1 MAIKHGTYG
10 QPAFRA
16 TGQDTAQNMAD
27 EALPVRP
34 VDTHDLRDAVA
45 RGFDDFKAKP
55 SHLVVLAVIY
65 PLAGVFL
72 AQLTVSYDIF
82 PLLFPLMA
90 GFALIGPFAALGLYE
105 ISRRREKGLDS
116 SWLHAFN
123 VRKSP
128 SIGPIL
134 GLGAIL
140 TGLFLTWLLT
150 AWLIYSWTFGGAVPT
165 SIMGFAS
172 EVLTTPHGWALIL
185 LGNGAG
191 LLFAVAAL
199 AVTVVS
205 FPLLLDRRVS
215 LASAMRTSIR
225 AVKTSPVTMMYW
237 GLFIAVALV
246 AGSLPLFVGL
256 SVVMPVLAHASWHLY
271 RKVVV

>member
-1 MAIKHGTYG
+1 MAIKDSTFG
-10 QPAFRA
+10 QPAFHA
-16 TGQDTAQNMAD
+16 SETILPDA
-27 EALPVRP
+27 ALPVRAIGTA
-34 VDTHDLRDAVA
+34 DIQDAVA
-45 RGFDDFKAKP
+45 KGWDDFKAKP
-55 SHLVVLAVIY
+55 SHLVMLAVIY

-140 TGLFLTWLLT
+140 LGLFMAWLAV
-150 AWLIYSWTFGGAVPT
+150 AWLIYYWTFGGVVPT
-165 SIMGFAS
+165 SITGFIAD
-172 EVLTTPHGWALIL
+172 VLTTPRGWALIL
-185 LGNGAG
+185 LGNGVG
-191 LLFAVAAL
+191 LLFAIAAL
-199 AVTVVS
+199 MITAVS
-205 FPLLLDRRVS
+205 FPLLLDRKVS
-215 LASAMRTSIR
+215 LATAMRTSIN
-225 AVKTSPVTMMYW
+225 AVKISPVTMMLW
-237 GLFIAVALV
+237 GLFIALALV

-256 SVVMPVLAHASWHLY
+256 SIVMPVLAHATWHLY

>member
-1 MAIKHGTYG
+1 MSAKQNVFIQSSYQQG
-10 QPAFRA
+10 RA
-16 TGQDTAQNMAD
+16 DAASGA
-27 EALPVRP
+27 ALPVRP
-34 VDTHDLRDAVA
+34 IGTDDLRDAVA
-45 RGFDDFKAKP
+45 RGWADFKAKP

-140 TGLFLTWLLT
+140 TGLFM
-150 AWLIYSWTFGGAVPT
+150 AWLAVAYLIYYWTFGGVVPT
-165 SIMGFAS
+165 SITGFAS
-172 EVLTTPHGWALIL
+172 DVLKTPRGWALIL
-185 LGNGAG
+185 LGNGVG
-191 LLFAVAAL
+191 LIFAIAAL
-199 AVTVVS
+199 MITAVS
-205 FPLLLDRRVS
+205 FPLLLDRKVS
-215 LASAMRTSIR
+215 LATAMRTSVS
-225 AVKTSPVTMMYW
+225 AVKASPVTMMTW
-237 GLFIAVALV
+237 GLFIAAALV

-256 SVVMPVLAHASWHLY
+256 SVVMPVLAHATWHLY